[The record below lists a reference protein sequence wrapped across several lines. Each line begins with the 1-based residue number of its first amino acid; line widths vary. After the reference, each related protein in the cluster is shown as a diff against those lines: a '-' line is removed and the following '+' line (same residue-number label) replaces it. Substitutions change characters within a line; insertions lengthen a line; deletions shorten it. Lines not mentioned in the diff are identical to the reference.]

1 MNVLRLLTRPFRWAT
16 AIVTAVVSLMTA
28 YVSFLAVLAWV
39 GHRRGRD
46 RTVVPAA
53 PTHTFAVVVPAHDEG
68 ANLIATLESL
78 ARLDHPADRYTVHVV
93 ADHCSDDTAVHAA
106 AAERR

>member
-78 ARLDHPADRYTVHVV
+78 DLDFGDM
-93 ADHCSDDTAVHAA
+93 DLLLDDIPTNVEIASTG
-106 AAERR
+106 